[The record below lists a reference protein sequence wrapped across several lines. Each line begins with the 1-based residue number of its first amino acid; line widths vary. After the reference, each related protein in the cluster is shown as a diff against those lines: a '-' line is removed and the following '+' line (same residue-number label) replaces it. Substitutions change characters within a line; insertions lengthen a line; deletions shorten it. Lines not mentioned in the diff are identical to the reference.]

1 MERLR
6 ACGVLGTREEI
17 NGAVEAVSFD
27 DTLGDLRNVLK
38 EDLSEDR
45 TILVSSEKM
54 YDVIDDFEERVELN
68 RSARVDTK

>member
-1 MERLR
+1 M
-6 ACGVLGTREEI
+6 
-17 NGAVEAVSFD
+17 EAVSFD

-54 YDVIDDFEERVELN
+54 YDIIDDFEERVELD
-68 RSARVDTK
+68 RTAHVDTK